1 MISVFDKKQPQ
12 QYDTYV
18 DIYKF
23 FNVLYDLINKMG
35 ILKTDND
42 QDNTKITF
50 INAYPDT
57 TYENSDLIIYD
68 ITGRKYFVNNSSQS
82 NYTTTQ
88 VRPLALEEKY
98 DLVTG
103 QLMRDIA
110 FNFENEIELSVWS
123 TSSAQT
129 SNLVQL
135 VESIILKN
143 KSYLRQYV
151 ADVIYVE
158 QTRTVFIENYFK
170 KRLFTKTI
178 RLKVI
183 TKEVQTIAVEELQKI
198 NLVK

>member
-88 VRPLALEEKY
+88 VRPLVLEEKY

-151 ADVIYVE
+151 SDVIYVE